1 MSNFLSIPNN
11 SSRVYATFTP
21 ATSASSFGTHYSH
34 FGVGGFVEL
43 PSISLR
49 NSIPISE
56 EMNSDGLSSG
66 RRKLGML
73 VYVAENQKFYQLRPR
88 HTSTSGGMVGSY
100 VTFSQWATAS
110 NAQKMVW
117 LDPSQQRENF
127 QSGSSIYTLVT
138 GSGNVNEVW
147 TDWTD
152 ISISDLRNTYLPL
165 SGGTITG
172 NLTVQGTFTTLG
184 TATFLSSTNL
194 AIGDPIIHLAK
205 DNPGNFFDM
214 GFVTHYKNPN
224 ENHSGLVRNYQN
236 NEWFLF
242 SGLSSVPLTSV
253 DLNLTSPP
261 VVIDTLN
268 ANLKGNLMQ
277 GTKIFGDLSAA
288 RIVPDQTLTV
298 VGSIS
303 TNHIFQR
310 TKLNFVNENNTYTFK
325 LSDQSCMV
333 LFSPITPITA
343 YVPNDSN
350 ENFAI
355 GSSVN
360 FATLSAV
367 VFVEGRSGVTIRA
380 AEGRN
385 YLRVTNSAATIL
397 KINSNDWLLFGDIW
411 SETLN

>member
-21 ATSASSFGTHYSH
+21 AVSSSSFGTHYSH

-56 EMNSDGLSSG
+56 EMNSDGFSSG

-73 VYVAENQKFYQLRPR
+73 VYVVENQKFYQLRPR
-88 HTSTSGGMVGSY
+88 HTSTSGGIIGNY
-100 VTFSQWATAS
+100 VTFSEWTTAS

-127 QSGSSIYTLVT
+127 GNGSSVYTLVT
-138 GSGNVNEVW
+138 GSGDANEVW

-152 ISISDLRNTYLPL
+152 ISIGDLRNTYLPL

-172 NLTVQGTFTTLG
+172 NLSVLGSLEAGPGTTSLLYVGEDYVGINTEF
-184 TATFLSSTNL
+184 
-194 AIGDPIIHLAK
+194 
-205 DNPGNFFDM
+205 
-214 GFVTHYKNPN
+214 PN
-224 ENHSGLVRNYQN
+224 
-236 NEWFLF
+236 
-242 SGLSSVPLTSV
+242 
-253 DLNLTSPP
+253 
-261 VVIDTLN
+261 
-268 ANLKGNLMQ
+268 
-277 GTKIFGDLSAA
+277 
-288 RIVPDQTLTV
+288 QTLTV
-298 VGSIS
+298 AGNIS
-303 TNHIFQR
+303 ANHIFQR
-310 TKLNFVNENNTYTFK
+310 TKLNFVGGNNTYTFK

-333 LFSPITPITA
+333 LFSPVTPITA
-343 YVPNDSN
+343 YVPNDSV
-350 ENFAI
+350 ENFAV

-360 FATLSAV
+360 FATLSAI

-380 AEGRN
+380 AEDRN

-411 SETLN
+411 SGTLN